1 MAKFVIAGKFILLN
15 NLLLC
20 CNFMLFFY
28 LGRCNCPYFA
38 KAELVADQLVRN
50 LPNFSV
56 CKISKN
62 ANEWE
67 VSVFN
72 W

>member
-1 MAKFVIAGKFILLN
+1 
-15 NLLLC
+15 
-20 CNFMLFFY
+20 MLSSFYFYHFFS

-38 KAELVADQLVRN
+38 KAELVADQLARN

-62 ANEWE
+62 TDEWD
-67 VSVFN
+67 VSLKEFKREFFYSILSLFL
-72 W
+72 

>member
-1 MAKFVIAGKFILLN
+1 MRNRTFKTPGLAEENHVF
-15 NLLLC
+15 
-20 CNFMLFFY
+20 FMKI
-28 LGRCNCPYFA
+28 GRCNCPYFA

-67 VSVFN
+67 VSICVVG
-72 W
+72 WKVLL